1 MKGIVTRWKKGPK
14 ELISKLV
21 EKGVDLEKFTALEMF
36 GRSGTWHTSFFANKV
51 GSMEIWEIDKK
62 WEKKLK
68 NNFPN
73 AKIRILDSIRT
84 IKEEESLT
92 KFNLLLI
99 DNPMNTFGQN
109 QGGSDKN
116 YCEHFEILS
125 KISKIIQDE
134 SLVIFNINRC
144 PFDYDK
150 YPLWKQRREKFY
162 SNTDTSNMTLEFLHE
177 FYTKLFKKMG
187 FRTIFYINTV
197 RTFYLGNDM
206 TYYFAYYLKKNKK

>member
-36 GRSGTWHTSFFANKV
+36 GRGGTWHTSFFANKV
-51 GSMEIWEIDKK
+51 RSIEIWEIDKK
-62 WEKKLK
+62 WGKKLK

-73 AKIRILDSIRT
+73 AKIRILDSIKT

-99 DNPMNTFGQN
+99 DNPMNIFGQN
-109 QGGSDKN
+109 QEGSDKN

-150 YPLWKQRREKFY
+150 YPCQQGGNARVIGGHAARAGRHQCQRCGAGDVRCGGV
-162 SNTDTSNMTLEFLHE
+162 LH
-177 FYTKLFKKMG
+177 LDDHIVG
-187 FRTIFYINTV
+187 I
-197 RTFYLGNDM
+197 
-206 TYYFAYYLKKNKK
+206 